1 MQTLEQRVERLERSC
16 RRWRRGFL
24 TACIAAAAV
33 GAGEAS
39 KPAAPPDAAF
49 GHLTVQSLTVRN
61 QPDGALLLMSCDRNR
76 ASIQLASPAA
86 TSSVSLIAAKGGA
99 HVFVACN
106 SANGITSSSMSADD
120 QSGLIDVRNA
130 AGKNKEIEPQ

>member
-24 TACIAAAAV
+24 TVCIAAAVAAV
-33 GAGEAS
+33 GGAS
-39 KPAAPPDAAF
+39 KPPAPADAEF
-49 GHLTVQSLTVRN
+49 GHLTVQGLTVRN
-61 QPDGALLLMSCDRNR
+61 QPGGALLLISCDGDQ

-86 TSSVSLIAAKGGA
+86 MSSVSLIARKDAA
-99 HVFVACN
+99 HVFVARN
-106 SANGITSSSMSADD
+106 SDKGITSATISADD

-130 AGKNKEIEPQ
+130 GGKNKEIEPE